1 MVIALESIQ
10 RRGAS
15 REVHLAQAGL
25 ASDQRQQTERTLVAA
40 PLHLQILFPLLRS
53 QPHGIKRRGSD
64 ICEVEGSTVVCMLI
78 DSVARPPVAMSWHAL
93 EPALMPPPPASA
105 RKRFSPRATQIDIE
119 CVRHLR
125 LVSPDRAAARQ
136 RSGRAMGLCLRA
148 WRRPWRL
155 NPPRLRDREHHPTP
169 RTRWPHRVPTKRPRR
184 TPICSISRSNTG
196 RTTRVLAGID
206 RYHPGRLADA
216 LARLAQV
223 RERVCSDGTHR
234 VESACSLLVT
244 CQFTVFVGQTCG
256 WLPPGSAYQEPD
268 LLAQAAQRI
277 PGAVI
282 ERAPASDRADQDSCC
297 QETAAPAPASA
308 GADRH
313 SRRRRPRCRRA
324 ARRAEVRLGRQAPVL
339 IGHTQ
344 DDPYARIGSSY
355 RPGR

>member
-1 MVIALESIQ
+1 MSAYVICDSSALTALLLDSGPDGQ
-10 RRGAS
+10 WVSAFVRGAALGAS
-15 REVHLAQAGL
+15 TLLGYETANIIRRHELAGLISPDQAAQAHADLLDL
-25 ASDQRQQTERTLVAA
+25 AIEHWPHDPGARGNR
-40 PLHLQILFPLLRS
+40 PLP
-53 QPHGIKRRGSD
+53 
-64 ICEVEGSTVVCMLI
+64 
-78 DSVARPPVAMSWHAL
+78 
-93 EPALMPPPPASA
+93 
-105 RKRFSPRATQIDIE
+105 PRA
-119 CVRHLR
+119 
-125 LVSPDRAAARQ
+125 
-136 RSGRAMGLCLRA
+136 
-148 WRRPWRL
+148 
-155 NPPRLRDREHHPTP
+155 PP
-169 RTRWPHRVPTKRPRR
+169 
-184 TPICSISRSNTG
+184 
-196 RTTRVLAGID
+196 
-206 RYHPGRLADA
+206 DA

>member
-1 MVIALESIQ
+1 
-10 RRGAS
+10 
-15 REVHLAQAGL
+15 
-25 ASDQRQQTERTLVAA
+25 
-40 PLHLQILFPLLRS
+40 
-53 QPHGIKRRGSD
+53 
-64 ICEVEGSTVVCMLI
+64 MLI

-105 RKRFSPRATQIDIE
+105 RKRFSPRATQIDVP

-148 WRRPWRL
+148 WRRPSAPTLLGYETANIIRRHELAGLISPDQAAQAHADLLDLAIEHWPHDPDSGGNRPL
-155 NPPRLRDREHHPTP
+155 PPRAPP
-169 RTRWPHRVPTKRPRR
+169 
-184 TPICSISRSNTG
+184 
-196 RTTRVLAGID
+196 
-206 RYHPGRLADA
+206 DA

-223 RERVCSDGTHR
+223 PRERVCSDGTHR

-244 CQFTVFVGQTCG
+244 CQFTVFVGQRADG
-256 WLPPGSAYQEPD
+256 SRPALPTRNPISWRKPPSGSREIV
-268 LLAQAAQRI
+268 R
-277 PGAVI
+277 
-282 ERAPASDRADQDSCC
+282 RAPASDRADQDSCC

-344 DDPYARIGSSY
+344 DDPYARTGSSY